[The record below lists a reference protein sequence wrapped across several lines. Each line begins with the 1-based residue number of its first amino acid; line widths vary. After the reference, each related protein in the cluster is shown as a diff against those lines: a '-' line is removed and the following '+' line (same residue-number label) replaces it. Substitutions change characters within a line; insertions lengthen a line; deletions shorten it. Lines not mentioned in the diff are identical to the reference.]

1 MKKRKLLTAVMVSIL
16 ALGVVIGTTLAYLT
30 AEADEI
36 TNTFTVGKIVIELD
50 EPEYEKL
57 YKTEDPLLYP
67 GAVITKDPTVTI
79 TKDSEDSYVYM
90 LIDNLLNFEFTD
102 SKGNKVDAISLNI
115 DNANWIEVEGYE
127 HDTQTLYRYKNVV
140 TKPTADVGT
149 VLPPLFTTVTV
160 HDEVDSDNIEL
171 LKDKTIVIYA
181 YAHQATALGETDPDE
196 EAIAFF
202 TNKFS

>member
-90 LIDNLLNFEFTD
+90 LVDNLLNFKFTD
-102 SKGNKVDAISLNI
+102 SEGSRVDAISLDI
-115 DNANWIEVEGYE
+115 DAENWIEEDDYE
-127 HDTQTLYRYKNVV
+127 HATRTLYRYKEKVL
-140 TKPTADVGT
+140 KPTADADT

-160 HDEVDSDNIEL
+160 HDEVDSDNIDL
-171 LKDKTIVIYA
+171 LDGKTIVIYA
-181 YAHQATALGETDPDE
+181 YAHQAELDDATVADDA
-196 EAIAFF
+196 AIAHFE
-202 TNKFS
+202 TLP